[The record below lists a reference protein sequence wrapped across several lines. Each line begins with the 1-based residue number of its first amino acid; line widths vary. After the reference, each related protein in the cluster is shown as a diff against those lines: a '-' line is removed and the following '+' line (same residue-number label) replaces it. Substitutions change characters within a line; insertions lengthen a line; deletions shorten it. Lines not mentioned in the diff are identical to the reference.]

1 MGSDKTA
8 DIDSVKGA
16 KRNAEAAAQQPAS
29 QTHDHEPHGE
39 HSRTKAGT
47 AALALGA
54 LGVVYG
60 DIGTSPL
67 YSFKESFTEKSH
79 TMTVDTINVYGICS
93 LAFWAL
99 VIIISVK
106 YLLLVMRADNKGEGG
121 ILALTALVMPKRTK
135 NVTKAG
141 LLVSL
146 GVFGT
151 ALLYGDGIITPAIS
165 VLSAVEGLEQ
175 VSPSFASWVLP
186 IAVVILLCLFM
197 VQSRGTGTVG
207 KVFGPIM
214 VVWFTTLALLG
225 LSKIIPEPGII
236 SSVNPIYA
244 VRYFTHESGKAFLS
258 LGSIF
263 LVVTG
268 GEALYADMGHFGRRP
283 ITIGWYAMVL
293 PALLLNYWGQGAF
306 LLSTPE
312 ALKDEVIES
321 VFFRMAPEQLL
332 IPLVVLATC
341 ATVIA
346 SQALISG
353 VFSLTAQAVQLDYL
367 PRIQIRH
374 TSHSH
379 SGQIYVPLVNWGL
392 MIACI
397 GLVLGF
403 RTSSNLAAAYG
414 IAVTMTMAITTL
426 IFFRVLTDRWNWSRL
441 RAFAICIP
449 LLVIELGFLG
459 ANVVKIPHGGWF
471 ALAVGIILMVQM
483 QTWRRGRMLV
493 ADRIHRGER
502 PIEEVLDEAED
513 VKRVSGTAVFL
524 FKDLGKAPPAL
535 VNNLKHNKVLHKCTL
550 IVAIETAEQPRVAPE
565 DRASITKVAPGVF
578 QVQITFGFMD
588 EPDVPAV
595 LSTLSHFGLEYD
607 ADDVTY
613 FLGHESIIAGKA
625 PGMNPLQE
633 HLFVWLNRGADSASR
648 FFNLPI
654 DRVFEVGSR
663 VEI

>member
-1 MGSDKTA
+1 MGSDKSA
-8 DIDSVKGA
+8 DIDSVEGA
-16 KRNAEAAAQQPAS
+16 RRNAEAALHQPTNQS
-29 QTHDHEPHGE
+29 HNHEPHGE
-39 HSRTKAGT
+39 HSHAKAGT

-67 YSFKESFTEKSH
+67 YAFKEAFTEKSH

-121 ILALTALVMPKRTK
+121 ILALTALVMPKRTR
-135 NVTKAG
+135 NATKAG

-165 VLSAVEGLEQ
+165 VLSAVEGLEE
-175 VSPSFASWVLP
+175 VSPAFASWVLP
-186 IAVVILLCLFM
+186 IAVVILLGLFM
-197 VQSRGTGTVG
+197 VQSRGTGAVG

-214 VVWFTTLALLG
+214 VVWFGTLALLG

-236 SSVNPIYA
+236 SSVNPMYA
-244 VRYFTHESGKAFLS
+244 IRYFTHESGKAFLS

-306 LLSTPE
+306 LLANPE
-312 ALKDEVIES
+312 DIES
-321 VFFRMAPEQLL
+321 VFFRMAPEPLL
-332 IPLVVLATC
+332 IPLVLLATC

-374 TSHSH
+374 TSQSH

-397 GLVLGF
+397 GLVVGF

-426 IFFRVLTDRWNWSRL
+426 IFFRVLTDRWNWSRF
-441 RAFAICIP
+441 RAFAICTP
-449 LLVIELGFLG
+449 LFIIELGFLG

-502 PIEEVLDEAED
+502 PIEEVLDETED

-550 IVAIETAEQPRVAPE
+550 IVAIDTAEEPRVAPE
-565 DRASITKVAPGVF
+565 DRADITKVAPGVF
-578 QVQITFGFMD
+578 QVQLTFGFMD
-588 EPDVPAV
+588 EPDVPVA

-613 FLGHESIIAGKA
+613 FLGHESIVAGKA

-633 HLFVWLNRGADSASR
+633 HLFVWLNRGADSAGR
-648 FFNLPI
+648 FFNLPT

>member
-8 DIDSVKGA
+8 GVDSVKRA
-16 KRNAEAAAQQPAS
+16 RRNAEAASQQPPKPS
-29 QTHDHEPHGE
+29 SGHEPHGE
-39 HSRTKAGT
+39 HSHTKAGT

-54 LGVVYG
+54 LGIVYG

-67 YSFKESFTEKSH
+67 YAFKEAFTEKSH
-79 TMTVDTINVYGICS
+79 EMTVDTINVYGICS

-99 VIIISVK
+99 VIIISIK

-121 ILALTALVMPKRTK
+121 ILALTALVMPKRGSTA
-135 NVTKAG
+135 TKAG

-165 VLSAVEGLEQ
+165 VLSAVEGLEE
-175 VSPSFASWVLP
+175 VSPAFASWVLP
-186 IAVVILLCLFM
+186 IAVAILMCLFM
-197 VQSRGTGTVG
+197 VQSRGTGAVG

-214 VVWFTTLALLG
+214 LVWFTTLALLG

-236 SSVNPIYA
+236 NSVNPMHAI
-244 VRYFTHESGKAFLS
+244 RYFTHESGKAFLS

-283 ITIGWYAMVL
+283 ITLGWYSIVL

-306 LLSTPE
+306 LLANPE
-312 ALKDEVIES
+312 AVES
-321 VFFRMAPEQLL
+321 VFFRMAPEPLL
-332 IPLVVLATC
+332 IPIVLLATC

-353 VFSLTAQAVQLDYL
+353 VFSLTAQAVKLDYL

-374 TSHSH
+374 TSQSH

-403 RTSSNLAAAYG
+403 RSSSNLAAAYG
-414 IAVTMTMAITTL
+414 IAVTMTMVITTL
-426 IFFRVLTDRWNWSRL
+426 IFFKVLTDKWNWSQF
-441 RAFAICIP
+441 RAFAVCIP
-449 LLVIELGFLG
+449 LLIIEMGFLG
-459 ANVVKIPHGGWF
+459 ANLIKIPHGGWF
-471 ALAVGIILMVQM
+471 ALAVGVILMVQM
-483 QTWRRGRMLV
+483 QTWRRGRILV

-502 PIEEVLDEAED
+502 PIEEVLDETED

-550 IVAIETAEQPRVAPE
+550 IVAIETAEEPRVAPE
-565 DRASITKVAPGVF
+565 DRAHITKVAPGVF

-588 EPDVPAV
+588 APDVPAV

-607 ADDVTY
+607 AEDVTY
-613 FLGHESIIAGKA
+613 FLGHESIVAGKA

-633 HLFVWLNRGADSASR
+633 HLFVWLNRGADSAGR
-648 FFNLPI
+648 FFNLPT

>member
-8 DIDSVKGA
+8 GIESVKGA
-16 KRNAEAAAQQPAS
+16 KRNAEAASQQPTNQS
-29 QTHDHEPHGE
+29 HNHEPHGE
-39 HSRTKAGT
+39 HSHTKAGT

-67 YSFKESFTEKSH
+67 YAFKESFTEKSH
-79 TMTVDTINVYGICS
+79 EMTVDTINVYGICS

-135 NVTKAG
+135 NITKAG

-165 VLSAVEGLEQ
+165 VLSAVEGLEE
-175 VSPSFASWVLP
+175 VSPAFASWVIP

-197 VQSRGTGTVG
+197 VQSRGTGAVG
-207 KVFGPIM
+207 KIFGPIM
-214 VVWFTTLALLG
+214 LVWFGTLALLG

-236 SSVNPIYA
+236 SSVNPMYA

-283 ITIGWYAMVL
+283 ITLGWYAMVL
-293 PALLLNYWGQGAF
+293 PSLLLNYWGQGAF
-306 LLSTPE
+306 LLANPE
-312 ALKDEVIES
+312 DIES

-367 PRIQIRH
+367 PRIKIRH
-374 TSHSH
+374 TSQSH
-379 SGQIYVPLVNWGL
+379 SGQIYVPLVNWAL

-403 RTSSNLAAAYG
+403 RSASNLAAAYG

-426 IFFRVLTDRWNWSRL
+426 IFFKVLTDRWNWSRL
-441 RAFAICIP
+441 RAFAVCIP
-449 LLVIELGFLG
+449 LFVIELGFLG
-459 ANVVKIPHGGWF
+459 ANLIKIPHGGWF
-471 ALAVGIILMVQM
+471 ALAVGVILMVQM

-502 PIEEVLDEAED
+502 PIEEVLDETED

-550 IVAIETAEQPRVAPE
+550 IVAIDTAEEPRVAPE
-565 DRASITKVAPGVF
+565 DRAHITKVAPGVF

-595 LSTLSHFGLEYD
+595 LSTLSHFGLEFD

-633 HLFVWLNRGADSASR
+633 HLFVWLNRGADSAGR
-648 FFNLPI
+648 FFNLPT

>member
-1 MGSDKTA
+1 MGSDNSA
-8 DIDSVKGA
+8 GIDSVKGA
-16 KRNAEAAAQQPAS
+16 KRNAEAASQQPTNQS
-29 QTHDHEPHGE
+29 HDDESHGE
-39 HSRTKAGT
+39 HSHSKTGT

-79 TMTVDTINVYGICS
+79 TMTVDAINVYGICS

-99 VIIISVK
+99 VIIISIK

-165 VLSAVEGLEQ
+165 VLSAVEGLEE

-186 IAVVILLCLFM
+186 IAVVILLGLFM

-236 SSVNPIYA
+236 SSVNPVYA
-244 VRYFTHESGKAFLS
+244 IRYFTHESGKAFLS

-306 LLSTPE
+306 LLANPE
-312 ALKDEVIES
+312 DIES

-332 IPLVVLATC
+332 IPLVLLATC

-426 IFFRVLTDRWNWSRL
+426 IFFRVLTDRWNWSRF
-441 RAFAICIP
+441 RAFAICTP
-449 LLVIELGFLG
+449 LFVIELGFLG

-550 IVAIETAEQPRVAPE
+550 IVAIETAEEPRVAPE
-565 DRASITKVAPGVF
+565 DRAHITKVAPGVF

-588 EPDVPAV
+588 EPDVPVV